1 MPPKTSFR
9 EQLQSHIGG
18 LVRVRL
24 TSMGARTQIIR
35 NFNGKIGLLVRVDY
49 LGPTRW
55 RVDLLIDGSIEAF
68 VIYTGDLELLGADD
82 A

>member
-1 MPPKTSFR
+1 MPKTSFG

-24 TSMGARTQIIR
+24 TSMGAWTQIIR
-35 NFNGKIGLLVRVDY
+35 NFNGKIGLLVRVDD
-49 LGPTRW
+49 LGPSRW
-55 RVDLLIDGSIEAF
+55 RVDLLIDGSIEEIVF
-68 VIYTGDLELLGADD
+68 YTGDLEFIGADD

>member
-1 MPPKTSFR
+1 
-9 EQLQSHIGG
+9 
-18 LVRVRL
+18 
-24 TSMGARTQIIR
+24 
-35 NFNGKIGLLVRVDY
+35 LVRVDD

-68 VIYTGDLELLGADD
+68 VIYTGNLELLGADD